1 VNAVTHLPAAVV
13 FDVDGTLAETE
24 RDGHRVAF
32 NEAFA
37 QHGVDL
43 RWEIERYREL
53 MVVTGGRQRVAY
65 ALRREGVPAA
75 EADEVAA
82 RVHRTKTEL
91 FVDIVRRGEIDP
103 RPGLPELLDDLRSH
117 GVRIAVA
124 TTGRRAWVEP
134 LLAHLIGADTAEV
147 VICGDDVTDL
157 KPDPAAYLLALSR
170 LGLDATWTVAVEDS
184 GPGLRAALAAGMATV
199 VVTND
204 DTAGHDVTGAAIV
217 RDSFDRP
224 TPLTAACM
232 AEALAAVRS

>member
-1 VNAVTHLPAAVV
+1 MNVVTHLPAAVV

-32 NEAFA
+32 NEAFDR
-37 QHGVDL
+37 HGVDL
-43 RWEIERYREL
+43 RWDVERYREL
-53 MVVTGGRQRVAY
+53 LVVTGGRRRVAY
-65 ALRREGVPAA
+65 ALRQEGVAAA

-117 GVRIAVA
+117 GVRLAVA

-134 LLAHLIGADTAEV
+134 LLAHLIGPDTAEV
-147 VICGDDVTDL
+147 VVCGDDVTAL

-204 DTAGHDVTGAAIV
+204 DTAGHDVSGAAIV
-217 RDSFDRP
+217 REAFDRP

>member
-1 VNAVTHLPAAVV
+1 VNAVAHLPAAVV

-37 QHGVDL
+37 RHGVDL
-43 RWEIERYREL
+43 QWGIERYREL
-53 MVVTGGRQRVAY
+53 MVLTGGRRRVAY
-65 ALRREGVPAA
+65 ALRQEGVPAA

-199 VVTND
+199 VITND

-217 RDSFDRP
+217 REAFDRP
-224 TPLTAACM
+224 TPLTAACL

>member
-1 VNAVTHLPAAVV
+1 MNAVTHLPAAVV

>member
-1 VNAVTHLPAAVV
+1 MNAVTHLPAAVV

-43 RWEIERYREL
+43 RWEDRALPRAD
-53 MVVTGGRQRVAY
+53 GGHRRTA
-65 ALRREGVPAA
+65 AGRLRAAPEGIPAA

-147 VICGDDVTDL
+147 VVCGDDVIDL

-199 VVTND
+199 VVTNG

-217 RDSFDRP
+217 RDAFDRP

-232 AEALAAVRS
+232 AEALTAVRS

>member
-1 VNAVTHLPAAVV
+1 MNAVTHLPAAVV

-75 EADEVAA
+75 EAAEVAA
-82 RVHRTKTEL
+82 RVHRTKTDL

-199 VVTND
+199 VVTNG
-204 DTAGHDVTGAAIV
+204 DTARHDVTGAAIV
-217 RDSFDRP
+217 REAFDRP
-224 TPLTAACM
+224 TLLTAACM

>member
-1 VNAVTHLPAAVV
+1 VIAVTHLPAAVV

-32 NEAFA
+32 NEAFDR
-37 QHGVDL
+37 HGVDL
-43 RWEIERYREL
+43 RWDVERYREL
-53 MVVTGGRQRVAY
+53 MVLTGGRRRVAY
-65 ALRREGVPAA
+65 ALRQEGVPAA

-82 RVHRTKTEL
+82 RVHRTKTDL

-184 GPGLRAALAAGMATV
+184 GPGLRAALAAGMETV
-199 VVTND
+199 VITND

-217 RDSFDRP
+217 REAFDRP
-224 TPLTAACM
+224 TPLTTACM

>member
-1 VNAVTHLPAAVV
+1 MNAVTHLPAAVV

-65 ALRREGVPAA
+65 ALRRDAVAPA
-75 EADEVAA
+75 EADEIAA

-91 FVDIVRRGEIDP
+91 FVEIVRRGEIGP

-217 RDSFDRP
+217 RETFDRP
-224 TPLTAACM
+224 TQLTAACM

>member
-1 VNAVTHLPAAVV
+1 MTVSWVLWDVGGVLSLVDDASWPGLWEARWAAEVGLAPTEFRARVGAADLPDAGIRAGVEDTWWQGLAAAVGADPAV
-13 FDVDGTLAETE
+13 LPRMRADYWDVYCGAANTE
-24 RDGHRVAF
+24 
-32 NEAFA
+32 
-37 QHGVDL
+37 L
-43 RWEIERYREL
+43 I
-53 MVVTGGRQRVAY
+53 AY
-65 ALRREGVPAA
+65 AASLAGRVGLAILSNSGDGAREQEERRFGFSRIFDPICYS
-75 EADEVAA
+75 
-82 RVHRTKTEL
+82 H
-91 FVDIVRRGEIDP
+91 EI
-103 RPGLPELLDDLRSH
+103 GFN
-117 GVRIAVA
+117 
-124 TTGRRAWVEP
+124 
-134 LLAHLIGADTAEV
+134 
-147 VICGDDVTDL
+147 